1 MKVGGSLS
9 RRPTALKRLCLRLSA
24 LASNYEFVIVPG
36 GGSFADSVRMC
47 YRVFRLSELAAHKMA
62 ILAMSQYGLL
72 IADITPRA
80 IPVYAIEE
88 CLVVHRKGFL
98 PVLIPHRLLEL
109 KDPFPP
115 SWDVTSDSISVY
127 IARLL
132 KAKKLILVKDVD
144 GIYDGQGRLM
154 KTVDLDWLRRNR
166 SCLDSYFPEVAEG
179 LAMRCYVVNGFKPQR
194 VEEALRDIETICT
207 EVLLS

>member
-9 RRPTALKRLCLRLSA
+9 RRPTALKRLCLRLSK
-24 LASNYEFVIVPG
+24 LASNCEFVIVPG
-36 GGSFADSVRMC
+36 GGSFADNVRTC

-80 IPVYAIEE
+80 RPVYAIKE
-88 CLVVHRKGFL
+88 CLEIYRKGFL
-98 PVLIPHRLLEL
+98 PILIPHRLLEL

-144 GIYDGQGRLM
+144 GIYDGYGRLLE
-154 KTVDLDWLRRNR
+154 TVDLNWLKRNC
-166 SCLDSYFPEVAEG
+166 SCLDNYFPEIAEG
-179 LAMRCYVVNGFKPQR
+179 SRMRCYVVNGFKPQR
-194 VEEALRDIETICT
+194 VEEVLRGVETVCT